1 MHFRNIQSIS
11 EGYEEENTSDSE
23 DLEYPVNQ
31 MKYDFDSWQI
41 YNEKTK
47 EMVHSAMEKK
57 ALEIDHAFSL
67 IGHWTQNL
75 PHDFDYDNIFLK
87 KHLQKMTME
96 HKEIDFKESILFEHR
111 NKEIMENIE
120 KAILRE
126 DEKEKERIRKSI
138 EVKQLQKIA
147 YENKKAEEKKVV
159 KIVEEMI
166 KHEEMKDNKEKNNKE
181 KIESN
186 KDEMNTVNIADTFQS
201 PVLEQKKREYTYNAI
216 DRVLM
221 YRKKIEDIK
230 LNVLKPVSENEIWRK
245 FCFQNKR
252 KIIPKCGQLTNSKQ
266 KIARITK
273 DLEEI
278 IIMSKEV
285 AITVY
290 HWILNFLSKAI
301 IKQAET
307 EVTVNLYSA
316 YPLATVCVFLMS
328 SHPDLIDILLAR
340 FAKKCPYTIPYLKY
354 NKKTEE
360 GRKALGFYRSKN
372 GKYEEEVSYTE
383 RQCGIF
389 AVFAAIIQ
397 TQHIPNCLPM
407 HFGWTLLA
415 KLLNEPPSSETVFA
429 IISTFMDISG
439 NAFARHYGL
448 QADKLIRLAVKDW
461 VGDNK
466 GSSATR
472 LKILG
477 EEWITQRKIG
487 LKNGG
492 YFEE

>member
-1 MHFRNIQSIS
+1 
-11 EGYEEENTSDSE
+11 
-23 DLEYPVNQ
+23 
-31 MKYDFDSWQI
+31 
-41 YNEKTK
+41 
-47 EMVHSAMEKK
+47 MEKK

-67 IGHWTQNL
+67 INHWTQSL
-75 PHDFDYDNIFLK
+75 PYKFDYDDMFLEER
-87 KHLQKMTME
+87 LQKTMIE
-96 HKEIDFKESILFEHR
+96 HKEIDFKESVLFEHR

-120 KAILRE
+120 KAILKE
-126 DEKEKERIRKSI
+126 DEKEKIHRSI
-138 EVKQLQKIA
+138 EAKQSQKII
-147 YENKKAEEKKVV
+147 YENRKVEEKKDQKVV
-159 KIVEEMI
+159 KRIEI
-166 KHEEMKDNKEKNNKE
+166 KKNEEMKDNEEKINIINKKVENDEKKIKSNEE
-181 KIESN
+181 KIEN
-186 KDEMNTVNIADTFQS
+186 NEDKMDIMNIVDTLQL
-201 PVLEQKKREYTYNAI
+201 PILEQKKKEFTYNAM

-221 YRKKIEDIK
+221 YRKKIE
-230 LNVLKPVSENEIWRK
+230 
-245 FCFQNKR
+245 NKR
-252 KIIPKCGQLTNSKQ
+252 KITPKCGQLTNSKQ
-266 KIARITK
+266 QIARITK
-273 DLEEI
+273 DLED
-278 IIMSKEV
+278 IIMMSREV
-285 AITVY
+285 STTVY
-290 HWILNFLSKAI
+290 HWVLNFLSKAV

-316 YPLATVCVFLMS
+316 YPLAAVCVFLMS
-328 SHPDLIDILLAR
+328 SHPDLVDILLAR

-354 NKKTEE
+354 NKNTEE
-360 GRKALGFYRSKN
+360 GMKALGFYRSKN
-372 GKYEEEVSYTE
+372 GKFEEEASYTE

-397 TQHIPNCLPM
+397 TQHIPNYLPM

-439 NAFARHYGL
+439 NVFVKYYGL

-466 GSSATR
+466 GSNATR

-477 EEWITQRKIG
+477 EEWITQKKIG